1 MYAITYINMYLPIL
15 THTCHSLI
23 HVLLAYLLIHL
34 YVYLFNL
41 QIFQGAV
48 REDWNNIQ
56 TLGYGSGKQQLLNQR
71 VAEFSRNGNKFEGA
85 VYEDRLLFNT

>member
-1 MYAITYINMYLPIL
+1 M
-15 THTCHSLI
+15 
-23 HVLLAYLLIHL
+23 LLVCLLIHL

-41 QIFQGAV
+41 QIYRESI
-48 REDWNNIQ
+48 REDWNKIQ

-71 VAEFSRNGNKFEGA
+71 VAEFTRNGNKFEGA

>member
-1 MYAITYINMYLPIL
+1 MLPVYVFIN
-15 THTCHSLI
+15 
-23 HVLLAYLLIHL
+23 L

-41 QIFQGAV
+41 QIFLEAI
-48 REDWNNIQ
+48 REDWNKIQ

-71 VAEFSRNGNKFEGA
+71 VAEFIRNGDKFEGA